1 MVEKRNFVEIAG
13 IRLDSS
19 ARKVSPAKRSLRLT
33 QTVFHRWFTC
43 VVLTV
48 ASSAFLSGCG
58 SSPGSSGRGNE
69 LLNVSYDPTRE
80 LFKEYDSA
88 FVAHWKETTG
98 ETVTVHSSHAGSG
111 KQARSVIDGSE
122 ASVVTLALA
131 YDIDNIAASGLLAK
145 DWQTGPK
152 KLPNNNCPYTSTILF
167 LVRKGNP
174 KGIHD
179 WGDLVKPGVEVI
191 TPNPKTS
198 GGARWN
204 YLAAWGY
211 ALHHELGDLG
221 KLHDPRQAEAVE
233 AAQKKAKE
241 FVRDLYQ
248 RVKILDSGARD
259 ATITF
264 VRKNQ
269 GDVLIAWENEALQ
282 ETAGDGAD
290 KFEVVA
296 PSISILAEPPVA
308 VVDTNADRL
317 GTRKMAE
324 EYLRYLY
331 SAEGQR
337 IAAKNF
343 YRPSDPQAVDPALL
357 KPFVDLKR
365 FTVADVFGGWQDA
378 QKTHF
383 NDQGVFDEIFQAK

>member
-1 MVEKRNFVEIAG
+1 MMLFMAFYRPFA
-13 IRLDSS
+13 
-19 ARKVSPAKRSLRLT
+19 
-33 QTVFHRWFTC
+33 
-43 VVLTV
+43 VVLFLFSGV
-48 ASSAFLSGCG
+48 ALLSGCG
-58 SSPGSSGRGNE
+58 SSTGANGGKE
-69 LLNVSYDPTRE
+69 ILNVSYDPTRE
-80 LFKEYDSA
+80 LYKEYNVA
-88 FVAHWKETTG
+88 FTKHWKETTG
-98 ETVTVHSSHAGSG
+98 ENVNVHPSHGGSG

-131 YDIDNIAASGLLAK
+131 YDIDAIAERGLLDK
-145 DWQTGPK
+145 DWQTGAK
-152 KLPNNNCPYTSTILF
+152 KLPNNNSPYTSTILF

-174 KGIHD
+174 KEIHNWD
-179 WGDLVKPGVEVI
+179 DLVKPGIEII
-191 TPNPKTS
+191 TPHPKTS

-211 ALHHELGDLG
+211 ALNRELGDLS
-221 KLHDPRQAEAVE
+221 KLHDPKQAEAVE

-248 RVKILDSGARD
+248 HVKILDSGARD

-282 ETAGDGAD
+282 ETRGEGEA
-290 KFEVVA
+290 KFDVVA

-308 VVDTNADRL
+308 VVDKNVDRL
-317 GTRKMAE
+317 GTRKVAE
-324 EYLRYLY
+324 EYLKYLY
-331 SAEGQR
+331 SAEGQN

-343 YRPSDPQAVDPALL
+343 YRPSDRKAVDAALL
-357 KPFVDLKR
+357 KPFADLKL
-365 FTVADVFGGWQDA
+365 FTVDEVFGGWQNA

-383 NDQGVFDEIFQAK
+383 ADKGVFDEIYTKK